1 MTNLPCLSIRQPW
14 LYCITDGDKRTEN
27 RTWKPPSG
35 LIGKRIGL
43 HASITLSR
51 QDVPAAARLMRA
63 NLHHADLFT
72 RGAIVATARLAGYV
86 RVDGRDRYDIDHA
99 PKHYWPATDRWLT
112 GPFGWILEDVRLI
125 RPVYVRGNQG
135 IWYWSGELVEREAVS

>member
-51 QDVPAAARLMRA
+51 QDVPAAARLMRV

-86 RVDGRDRYDIDHA
+86 RVCATAQECCQRLVRWGGFGA
-99 PKHYWPATDRWLT
+99 VWPVPSVLRMAC
-112 GPFGWILEDVRLI
+112 
-125 RPVYVRGNQG
+125 
-135 IWYWSGELVEREAVS
+135 